1 MDLHQHHQSKRG
13 QQKLQ
18 ALKNQ
23 IPKFQIQTR
32 QLKRQLKMRLRQVLT
47 QRIQSLEIHKTI
59 WLHQNRHRLKSQQ
72 LKMAQRKQWQMK
84 SWNYQVLPILLKKRP
99 QLLMKEQLAKK
110 FKKQVLKIQL
120 QVTLTDSQLQ
130 KKTLQVKIQFQQK
143 QQLLNVQS
151 TLRSSALKLL
161 QSKPW

>member
-1 MDLHQHHQSKRG
+1 
-13 QQKLQ
+13 
-18 ALKNQ
+18 
-23 IPKFQIQTR
+23 
-32 QLKRQLKMRLRQVLT
+32 
-47 QRIQSLEIHKTI
+47 
-59 WLHQNRHRLKSQQ
+59 
-72 LKMAQRKQWQMK
+72 MK
-84 SWNYQVLPILLKKRP
+84 SWNNQVLPILLKKRP

-161 QSKPW
+161 QSKQ